1 MENDSAVKTGER
13 GDRPVRASLVIS
25 DPLMRS
31 LGRPNREQVV
41 TTRPDSLTTLQAL
54 DLSNGERLSQMLANG
69 AAKLVDGKVSP
80 DEMVQTSF
88 QLALSR
94 PPSSDEL
101 QLSSSLI
108 GEDPS
113 QESVSDYLW
122 VLLMLLEF
130 QLIR

>member
-1 MENDSAVKTGER
+1 
-13 GDRPVRASLVIS
+13 
-25 DPLMRS
+25 MRS

-54 DLSNGERLSQMLANG
+54 DLSNGEQLTQMLANG
-69 AAKLVDGKVSP
+69 AARLVEGNASP
-80 DEMVQTSF
+80 DNMVQDSF
-88 QLALSR
+88 RLALSR
-94 PPSSDEL
+94 PPSGDEL

-108 GEDPS
+108 GEDPN

-122 VLLMLLEF
+122 VLLMLPEF

>member
-1 MENDSAVKTGER
+1 M
-13 GDRPVRASLVIS
+13 
-25 DPLMRS
+25 
-31 LGRPNREQVV
+31 
-41 TTRPDSLTTLQAL
+41 
-54 DLSNGERLSQMLANG
+54 
-69 AAKLVDGKVSP
+69 DGKVSP

-122 VLLMLLEF
+122 VLLMLPEF